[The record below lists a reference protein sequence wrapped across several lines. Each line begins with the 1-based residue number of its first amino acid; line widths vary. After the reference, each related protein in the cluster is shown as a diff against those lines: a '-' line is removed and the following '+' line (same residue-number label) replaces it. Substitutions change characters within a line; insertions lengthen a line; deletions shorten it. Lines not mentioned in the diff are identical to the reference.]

1 MVEEIEKQKEDER
14 NKAKEE
20 FLKRQAE
27 LEREAEEKI
36 TRLQVLQLFMTA
48 LIEFND
54 YQGGERQRNR

>member
-48 LIEFND
+48 SIKFND